1 MAPMR
6 ALAYIRFME
15 IELWKAALLFAA
27 GVASGWINV
36 LAGGGSIL
44 SVPVMVFLGL
54 PGPVANGTNRI
65 GIIAQNIFAVWGF
78 FRKGFSDFR
87 LSASLAACASV
98 GAFFGAQA
106 GVRLD
111 GVWFER
117 TLALI
122 MLGILVVMMTG
133 AGQKAVS
140 TEGRARNL
148 VLGHLLFIGA
158 GFWGGFIQ
166 IGVGLIQLP
175 ILNRVMG
182 LDLVRANMH
191 KVFVALV
198 FSIVSLAVFAANV
211 KIEWALG
218 LALAAGYA
226 VGGWLG
232 AGSAVAK
239 GEVLIKRVFYLA
251 LAAMAVKLLFF

>member
-1 MAPMR
+1 MDV
-6 ALAYIRFME
+6 
-15 IELWKAALLFAA
+15 ELWKIGLLFAT
-27 GVASGWINV
+27 GIVSGWINV

-87 LSASLAACASV
+87 LSATLAACASV
-98 GAFFGAQA
+98 GAFFGAFLGA
-106 GVRLD
+106 RLD

-117 TLALI
+117 TLAVI
-122 MLGILVVMMTG
+122 MLGVVAVMMTG
-133 AGQKAVS
+133 AGQKKKQN
-140 TEGRARNL
+140 EGEARNIA
-148 VLGHLLFIGA
+148 LGHVLMVGA

-166 IGVGLIQLP
+166 IGVGFILMP

-182 LDLVRANMH
+182 LDLVRTNMH
-191 KVFVALV
+191 KVFIALTFSVVAL
-198 FSIVSLAVFAANV
+198 SVFASQV
-211 KIEWALG
+211 EIEWVLG
-218 LALAAGYA
+218 VALAAGFA

-232 AGSAVAK
+232 AGAAIAR
-239 GEVLIKRVFYLA
+239 GEALIKRVFYIA

>member
-1 MAPMR
+1 
-6 ALAYIRFME
+6 ME

-27 GVASGWINV
+27 GIASGWINV

-44 SVPVMVFLGL
+44 TVPVMVFLGM

-65 GIIAQNIFAVWGF
+65 GIIAQNISAVTGF
-78 FRKGFSDFR
+78 FRKGFSDFK
-87 LSASLAACASV
+87 LSASLAACAAV
-98 GAFFGAQA
+98 GAFCGANV

-122 MLGILVVMMTG
+122 MLSVMVIMMTG
-133 AGQKAVS
+133 VGQKPVEA
-140 TEGRARNL
+140 GGKAKNL
-148 VLGHLLFIGA
+148 LLGHLLFVGA

-198 FSIVSLAVFAANV
+198 FSFVSLAVFASQV

-218 LALAAGYA
+218 FALAAGYA

-232 AGSAVAK
+232 AHSAVTK
-239 GEVLIKRVFYLA
+239 GEALIKKVFYLA
-251 LAAMAVKLLFF
+251 LIAMAVKLLFF

>member
-1 MAPMR
+1 
-6 ALAYIRFME
+6 ME
-15 IELWKAALLFAA
+15 LDPIQTAILFAA

-36 LAGGGSIL
+36 MAGGGSIL
-44 SVPVMVFLGL
+44 AVPIMVFLGL

-65 GIIAQNIFAVWGF
+65 GIIAQNIMAVWGF
-78 FRKGFSDFR
+78 FRKGFSDFK
-87 LSASLAACASV
+87 LSASLAACAAV
-98 GAFFGAQA
+98 GAFFGANV
-106 GVRLD
+106 GVRLE

-122 MLGILVVMMTG
+122 MLGILIVMLTG
-133 AGQKAVS
+133 VGKKTVE
-140 TEGRARNL
+140 TDGKPRNL
-148 VLGHLLFIGA
+148 ILGHILFIGA

-182 LDLVRANMH
+182 IDLVRANMH

-198 FSIVSLAVFAANV
+198 FSFVALAVFAANV
-211 KIEWALG
+211 KIEWGLG
-218 LALAAGYA
+218 VALAAGYA
-226 VGGWLG
+226 LGGWLG
-232 AGSAVAK
+232 ANSAVSK
-239 GEVLIKRVFYLA
+239 GEALIKRVFYLA

>member
-1 MAPMR
+1 
-6 ALAYIRFME
+6 ME
-15 IELWKAALLFAA
+15 IDVWKTALLFAA

-44 SVPVMVFLGL
+44 AVPVMVFLGM

-65 GIIAQNIFAVWGF
+65 GIIAQNIAAVTGF
-78 FRKGFSDFR
+78 FRKGFSDFK
-87 LSASLAACASV
+87 LSASLAACAAV
-98 GAFFGAQA
+98 GAFFGANV
-106 GVRLD
+106 GVKLE

-122 MLGILVVMMTG
+122 MVAVMVIMMTG
-133 AGQKAVS
+133 AGQKPVEA
-140 TEGRARNL
+140 GGKAKNL
-148 VLGHLLFIGA
+148 LLGHLLFVGA

-198 FSIVSLAVFAANV
+198 FSIVSLAVFASQV

-218 LALAAGYA
+218 IALAAGYA

-232 AGSAVAK
+232 ANAAVAK
-239 GEVLIKRVFYLA
+239 GEALIKKIFYLA

>member
-1 MAPMR
+1 M
-6 ALAYIRFME
+6 
-15 IELWKAALLFAA
+15 
-27 GVASGWINV
+27 

-44 SVPVMVFLGL
+44 SVPVMLFLGL

-65 GIIAQNIFAVWGF
+65 GIIAQNLFAVWGF

-87 LSASLAACASV
+87 LSATLAACAAV
-98 GAFFGAQA
+98 GAFFGANL
-106 GVRLD
+106 GVQLD
-111 GVWFER
+111 GVWFDR

-122 MLGILVVMMTG
+122 MVGVLVIMLTG
-133 AGQKAVS
+133 FGQKPTAVGGQ
-140 TEGRARNL
+140 TKNL

-191 KVFVALV
+191 KVFIALV
-198 FSIVSLAVFAANV
+198 FSFVSLGVFASQV
-211 KIEWALG
+211 KIEWTLG
-218 LALAAGYA
+218 VALAAGYA

-232 AGSAVAK
+232 ANSAIAG
-239 GEVLIKRVFYLA
+239 GEALIKRVFYVA
-251 LAAMAVKLLFF
+251 VAAMVVKLLFF

>member
-1 MAPMR
+1 MD
-6 ALAYIRFME
+6 FD
-15 IELWKAALLFAA
+15 LWKLILLFAA

-87 LSASLAACASV
+87 LSATLAACAAV
-98 GAFFGAQA
+98 GAFFGANA
-106 GVRLD
+106 GVRLE
-111 GVWFER
+111 GVWFDR
-117 TLALI
+117 TLAFIMICVLI
-122 MLGILVVMMTG
+122 IMITG
-133 AGQKAVS
+133 VGQKPAPQ
-140 TEGRARNL
+140 EGRPRNL
-148 VLGHLLFIGA
+148 VLGHLLMVGA

-166 IGVGLIQLP
+166 IGVGFILMP

-182 LDLVRANMH
+182 LDLIRVNMH
-191 KVFVALV
+191 KVFIALV
-198 FSIVSLAVFAANV
+198 FSIVALAIFAANV
-211 KIEWALG
+211 EIEWVLG
-218 LALAAGYA
+218 VALAAGYA
-226 VGGWLG
+226 LGGWLG
-232 AGSAVAK
+232 AHSTIAK
-239 GEVLIKRVFYLA
+239 GEALIKRVFYLA

>member
-1 MAPMR
+1 MS
-6 ALAYIRFME
+6 L
-15 IELWKAALLFAA
+15 ELWKIALLFFA
-27 GVASGWINV
+27 GIVSGWINV

-44 SVPVMVFLGL
+44 SVPIMVFLGM

-65 GIIAQNIFAVWGF
+65 GIIAQNTMAVWGF

-98 GAFFGAQA
+98 GAFFGANL
-106 GVRLD
+106 GVKLE

-117 TLALI
+117 TLAFIMFAILAI
-122 MLGILVVMMTG
+122 MLTG
-133 AGQKAVS
+133 VGQKPAA
-140 TEGRARNL
+140 EDGKPRNL
-148 VLGHLLFIGA
+148 ILGHILFIGA

-166 IGVGLIQLP
+166 IGVGLIQIP

-198 FSIVSLAVFAANV
+198 FSFVSLGVYAANV

-226 VGGWLG
+226 IGGWLG
-232 AGSAVAK
+232 ANAAVAK
-239 GEVLIKRVFYLA
+239 GEALIKRVFYVA
-251 LAAMAVKLLFF
+251 LIAMAVKLLFF

>member
-1 MAPMR
+1 MN
-6 ALAYIRFME
+6 ALIGGDMDV
-15 IELWKAALLFAA
+15 ELWKFGLLFIA

-44 SVPVMVFLGL
+44 TVPVMVFLGF

-65 GIIAQNIFAVWGF
+65 GIIAQNLASVTAF
-78 FRKGFSDFR
+78 FRKGFSDFK
-87 LSASLAACASV
+87 LSASLAACAAF
-98 GAFFGAQA
+98 GAFFGAQI
-106 GVRLD
+106 GVRLE
-111 GVWFER
+111 GVWFDR
-117 TLALI
+117 TLAFIMIAILI
-122 MLGILVVMMTG
+122 VMVTGI
-133 AGQKAVS
+133 GQKPVK
-140 TEGRARNL
+140 TDGRARNL
-148 VLGHLLFIGA
+148 WLGHILFIGA

-182 LDLVRANMH
+182 LDLVRANSH

-198 FSIVSLAVFAANV
+198 FSFVALGVFAAQV
-211 KIEWALG
+211 EIRWILG

-232 AGSAVAK
+232 ANSSIAG
-239 GEVLIKRVFYLA
+239 GEKLIKRVFYAA
-251 LAAMAVKLLFF
+251 LVVMAAKLLFF

>member
-1 MAPMR
+1 MDLPA
-6 ALAYIRFME
+6 AL
-15 IELWKAALLFAA
+15 LLFAA
-27 GVASGWINV
+27 GVASGWINT

-44 SVPVMVFLGL
+44 TVPVMVFLGM

-65 GIIAQNIFAVWGF
+65 GIIAQNIASVWGF
-78 FRKGFSDFR
+78 FRKGYSDFR

-98 GAFFGAQA
+98 GAFFGANA

-111 GVWFER
+111 GVWFDR
-117 TLALI
+117 TLALVMVGVLI
-122 MLGILVVMMTG
+122 IMMTG
-133 AGQKAVS
+133 AGQKPVAAN
-140 TEGRARNL
+140 EKAKNL
-148 VLGHLLFIGA
+148 TLGHILFVGA

-166 IGVGLIQLP
+166 IGVGFLMMP

-182 LDLVRANMH
+182 LDLVRTNMH

-198 FSIVSLAVFAANV
+198 FSIVSLAVFAAQV

-218 LALAAGYA
+218 LVLAAGYA

-232 AGSAVAK
+232 AHSAVTK
-239 GEVLIKRVFYLA
+239 GEALIKKVFYLA
-251 LAAMAVKLLFF
+251 LIAMAIKLLIF

>member
-1 MAPMR
+1 MPAYQAKGWLMEFEFWKLG
-6 ALAYIRFME
+6 ALF
-15 IELWKAALLFAA
+15 LS
-27 GVASGWINV
+27 GVAAGWINV
-36 LAGGGSIL
+36 MAGGGSIL
-44 SVPVMVFLGL
+44 SVPIMVFLGL

-65 GIIAQNIFAVWGF
+65 GIIAQNIVAVWGF
-78 FRKGFSDFR
+78 FRKGLSDFR

-98 GAFFGAQA
+98 GAFFGANV
-106 GVRLD
+106 GVRLE

-117 TLALI
+117 TLAAI
-122 MLGILVVMMTG
+122 MLAILLVMMTG
-133 AGQKAVS
+133 VGKKRI
-140 TEGRARNL
+140 EGGEAKNL
-148 VLGHLLFIGA
+148 ILGHILFVGA

-166 IGVGLIQLP
+166 IGVGLIQIP

-198 FSIVSLAVFAANV
+198 FSFVALGVFAANV
-211 KIEWALG
+211 EIEWGLG

-226 VGGWLG
+226 IGGWLG
-232 AGSAVAK
+232 ANSSIGG
-239 GEVLIKRVFYLA
+239 GEALIKRVFYLA

>member
-1 MAPMR
+1 MDTPE
-6 ALAYIRFME
+6 LAILFVAG
-15 IELWKAALLFAA
+15 IAA
-27 GVASGWINV
+27 GWINV

-65 GIIAQNIFAVWGF
+65 GIIAQNIASVTAF
-78 FRKGFSDFR
+78 FRRGFSDFK

-98 GAFFGAQA
+98 GAFFGANV

-111 GVWFER
+111 GVWFDR
-117 TLALI
+117 TLAII
-122 MLGILVVMMTG
+122 MLAILIAMLTG
-133 AGQKAVS
+133 VGQKGVP
-140 TEGRARNL
+140 TDGKARNL
-148 VLGHLLFIGA
+148 VLGHILFIGA

-198 FSIVSLAVFAANV
+198 FSFVALGVFAANV
-211 KIEWALG
+211 EIRWGLG
-218 LALAAGYA
+218 AALAAGYA

-232 AGSAVAK
+232 ANSSIAG
-239 GEVLIKRVFYLA
+239 GETLIKRVFYVA
-251 LAAMAVKLLFF
+251 LVAMAIKLLFF

>member
-1 MAPMR
+1 
-6 ALAYIRFME
+6 
-15 IELWKAALLFAA
+15 
-27 GVASGWINV
+27 
-36 LAGGGSIL
+36 
-44 SVPVMVFLGL
+44 VFLGM

-65 GIIAQNIFAVWGF
+65 GIIAQNIAAVTGF
-78 FRKGFSDFR
+78 FRKGFSDFK
-87 LSASLAACASV
+87 LSASLAACAAV
-98 GAFFGAQA
+98 GAFFGANV
-106 GVRLD
+106 GVKLE

-122 MLGILVVMMTG
+122 MVAVMIIMMTG
-133 AGQKAVS
+133 AGQKPVEA
-140 TEGRARNL
+140 GGKAKNL
-148 VLGHLLFIGA
+148 LLGHLLFVGA

-198 FSIVSLAVFAANV
+198 FSVVSLAVFASQV
-211 KIEWALG
+211 SIEWTLG

-232 AGSAVAK
+232 ASAAVAK
-239 GEVLIKRVFYLA
+239 GEALIKKIFYLA

>member
-1 MAPMR
+1 MDV
-6 ALAYIRFME
+6 
-15 IELWKAALLFAA
+15 ELWKFVLLFVA

-44 SVPVMVFLGL
+44 VVPVMVFLGM

-65 GIIAQNIFAVWGF
+65 GIIAQNISAVTGF
-78 FRKGFSDFR
+78 FRKGFSDFK
-87 LSASLAACASV
+87 LSASLAACAAV
-98 GAFFGAQA
+98 GAFFGANV

-122 MLGILVVMMTG
+122 MMGVLVIMMTG
-133 AGQKAVS
+133 LGQKPVEA
-140 TEGRARNL
+140 GGKAKNL
-148 VLGHLLFIGA
+148 LLGHLLFIGA

-198 FSIVSLAVFAANV
+198 FSIVSLAVFATQV
-211 KIEWALG
+211 KIEWSLG
-218 LALAAGYA
+218 FALAAGYA

-232 AGSAVAK
+232 AHSAVTK
-239 GEVLIKRVFYLA
+239 GEGLIKKVFYLA